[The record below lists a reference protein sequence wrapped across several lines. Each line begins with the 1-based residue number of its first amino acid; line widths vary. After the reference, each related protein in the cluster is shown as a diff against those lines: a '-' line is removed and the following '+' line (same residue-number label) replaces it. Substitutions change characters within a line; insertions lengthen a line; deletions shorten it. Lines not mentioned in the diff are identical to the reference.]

1 MVPRLLGLALLAGA
15 TAACSGPP
23 AEAPT
28 PVPSITAS
36 PSGASPTEKPP
47 ALPDETQESATLV
60 YSNEGSG
67 PAVLTP
73 AVKGKVISVRFTC
86 IGHTKAP
93 SLKSVGG
100 GTIMSTGGC
109 LAGEIFG
116 ATFTRSGRL
125 DPTKI
130 TLTVDPGT
138 VWQIQVWDGKY
149 IQRTGVPAE
158 TGSPV
163 AAA

>member
-1 MVPRLLGLALLAGA
+1 M
-15 TAACSGPP
+15 
-23 AEAPT
+23 
-28 PVPSITAS
+28 
-36 PSGASPTEKPP
+36 
-47 ALPDETQESATLV
+47 
-60 YSNEGSG
+60 
-67 PAVLTP
+67 
-73 AVKGKVISVRFTC
+73 RFTC

-93 SLKSVGG
+93 SLRSVGG
-100 GTIMSTGGC
+100 GMIMSTGGC

-116 ATFTRSGRL
+116 ATFTRSARL